1 MCDWCSTS
9 DLGRLLRTLLQSVLP
24 PEVEICV
31 EAIDTL
37 ASLRNSFSQ
46 ALSHFNPDLVFA
58 IAGASVLSCAGEL
71 CIAARKRSPP
81 SAIVVVVEG
90 GEPAQMFDLLRIGAV
105 DFVTPPFK
113 SVDIL
118 PRVWRLLEQT
128 GRQAT
133 AEGPQCEPCALSHMV
148 GKNSAFLA
156 QLNRI
161 ALAAQCDS
169 GVLIR
174 GETGTGKELFACA
187 IHQLSARALKPFV
200 AINCG
205 AIPSELAENELF
217 GHERGAFTGAN
228 VAHPGMIQEAEGGT
242 LFLDEIGCLHPS
254 VQAKLLRF
262 LQDKE
267 YRPLGAA
274 KARKA
279 NVRIIG
285 ATNGRLETAML
296 EGTFRKDLYYRL
308 SVIPFSLPSLTERH
322 DDIALLARHF
332 LAKYANA
339 LGKPIGDFSPE
350 TLRNLQRYHWPGNI
364 RELEHV
370 IERAVVFCTGAVL
383 LPDDLCLPGMDS
395 SVEARSFREAKAMHI
410 AAFEKA
416 FIIELLGA
424 CEGNIT
430 HAARL
435 AKKSRRA
442 FFQLIRKHQIQ
453 VHQFKQSAQRG
464 Q

>member
-1 MCDWCSTS
+1 MCDWCSPS
-9 DLGRLLRTLLQSVLP
+9 DLGHILRTLLRSVMP
-24 PEVEICV
+24 PEVDICV
-31 EAIDTL
+31 KPMDAL
-37 ASLRNSFSQ
+37 ASREYNFSEL
-46 ALSHFNPDLVFA
+46 LSHFRPDLIFA
-58 IAGASVLSCAGEL
+58 ILDVNFLTCAREL
-71 CIAARKRSPP
+71 CIAASKRSPP
-81 SAIVVVVEG
+81 SAVIFVVEE
-90 GEPAQMFDLLRIGAV
+90 GEPAQMFGLLRLGAV
-105 DFVTPPFK
+105 DFVTPPLK
-113 SVDIL
+113 SLDIL
-118 PRVWRLLEQT
+118 PRLWRLLEQT

-133 AEGPQCEPCALSHMV
+133 AGGPQCEPCGLSHIV
-148 GKNSAFLA
+148 GKNSAFLV

-161 ALAAQCDS
+161 TLAAHCDS

-174 GETGTGKELFACA
+174 GETGTGKELFACS

-242 LFLDEIGCLHPS
+242 LFLDEIGSLHPS

-285 ATNGRLETAML
+285 ATNLRLETAML

-308 SVIPFSLPSLTERH
+308 SVIPFILPSLTERY
-322 DDIALLARHF
+322 DDVALLARHF
-332 LAKYANA
+332 LAKHANA
-339 LGKPIGDFSPE
+339 LGKPVADFSPE
-350 TLRNLQRYHWPGNI
+350 TLRKLQRYHWPGNV

-395 SVEARSFREAKAMHI
+395 SIEARSFSEAKAMHI
-410 AAFEKA
+410 AVFEKA
-416 FIIELLGA
+416 FITELLGV
-424 CEGNIT
+424 CRGNIT

-435 AKKSRRA
+435 ARKSRRA
-442 FFQLIRKHQIQ
+442 FFQLIRKHQIE
-453 VHQFKQSAQRG
+453 VRQFKRIAKRG
-464 Q
+464 